1 MNNSNNF
8 AVSIKIQNHNY
19 MNAIKTD
26 VIPSLEHVTTTSE
39 IEQNCISL
47 EESKARVLEMVH
59 KHFHK

>member
-1 MNNSNNF
+1 
-8 AVSIKIQNHNY
+8 
-19 MNAIKTD
+19 MNAIKTN

-59 KHFHK
+59 KHF